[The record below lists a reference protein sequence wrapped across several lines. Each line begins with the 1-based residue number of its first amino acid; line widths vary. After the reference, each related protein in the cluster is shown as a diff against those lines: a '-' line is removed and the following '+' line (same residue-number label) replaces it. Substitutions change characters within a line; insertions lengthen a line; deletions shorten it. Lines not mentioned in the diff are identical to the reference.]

1 MNILGT
7 NRLLF
12 MIIGVRMVMLLWYH
26 VDKIYELR
34 LAIDYMKIKIIWGK
48 GVIQSFF
55 EHRVRYTRNLYRA
68 RVRETAANTMNVFGY
83 YRRFFSLN
91 VCVCHINVLCMRN
104 FYSY

>member
-48 GVIQSFF
+48 GVI
-55 EHRVRYTRNLYRA
+55 
-68 RVRETAANTMNVFGY
+68 
-83 YRRFFSLN
+83 
-91 VCVCHINVLCMRN
+91 
-104 FYSY
+104 